1 MFRLSKMIE
10 FIFGVLFG
18 VWIAQQF
25 PLPSVQK
32 YIQQW
37 WQPVIAEEEE
47 EETIPIFTGNIPIQ
61 VQVPSV

>member
-1 MFRLSKMIE
+1 MIE

-18 VWIAQQF
+18 VWTAQQF

-37 WQPVIAEEEE
+37 WQPSITEEENSDND
-47 EETIPIFTGNIPIQ
+47 ETIPIFTGEIPTQ
-61 VQVPSV
+61 SPSV

>member
-37 WQPVIAEEEE
+37 WQPVITEEEE
-47 EETIPIFTGNIPIQ
+47 EETIPIFTGDIPIQ
-61 VQVPSV
+61 VPSV